1 MIEELTKYWNE
12 QFGKFR
18 PEAHQLKHQF
28 RDRWVRFHT
37 LPDSKRY
44 PESELEYQE
53 IFRRHNLLLRSVTDL
68 NPILV
73 VVPEYSENREASQ
86 PEINLQALFSMTS
99 PWVTL
104 KQHEDDDPME
114 NYWHLHVAKVAYSGA
129 ELNGLFRLV
138 ANDEVGN
145 ILILCITKNVL
156 YHPYDGGADV
166 ILPSSEKRDI
176 VKEKYKEWLSSHP
189 EGY

>member
-1 MIEELTKYWNE
+1 MIEELTRYWKE
-12 QFGKFR
+12 EFGKFR
-18 PEAHQLKHQF
+18 PEAHQLKYKFQ
-28 RDRWVRFHT
+28 DRWVRFHA

-44 PESELEYQE
+44 PESDLEYQE
-53 IFRRHNLLLRSVTDL
+53 IFRRHNLLLQSFTDQKS
-68 NPILV
+68 ILV
-73 VVPEYSENREASQ
+73 VVPEYSESRKPSK
-86 PEINLQALFSMTS
+86 PEKKLQALFSNTS

-104 KQHEDDDPME
+104 KQHEDNEPTK
-114 NYWHLHVAKVAYSGA
+114 NYWHLHVAKVAYSGT

-145 ILILCITKNVL
+145 ILILSITKNIV
-156 YHPYDGGADV
+156 YHPYDGGTDV

-176 VKEKYKEWLSSHP
+176 VREKYKDWLSSHP